1 MMKDKRV
8 SVKRI
13 TSLFLAVAMTVVL
26 AGCSGNTEKSTG
38 SSAAGNAQGASS
50 SGKSSSDI
58 VNIGVTDTL
67 GSLNPLT
74 IDATE
79 INKYATAMMFLPLVE
94 LNSKT
99 QFESA
104 LAESITTKDNKT
116 FTVNISKAAAWSDG
130 KPVTADDVAFTVLRL
145 CSPVI
150 ANTSMSLSALAGTG
164 DDGFVAKGAT
174 SVAGIKVIDDKTL
187 TFTMKQEMALT
198 TFENSYARYILTVPK
213 HILEAVTEDKLAKYE
228 WFNQP
233 SVVDGPYIATAVDVN
248 HYISYKANEKYWK
261 GAPKIAKMN
270 IKIVTAN
277 QIYSG
282 LKSGEIDFVQQTMA
296 ATPQEDYASAE
307 ALENVK
313 VTYGDPVTTQS
324 LFLNTKN
331 IPDARVRQA
340 ILYAIDRQLLLKN
353 LLNGKGEVDDGFLTS
368 ASPYYDK
375 SLTPVAYNP
384 EKAKSLLKEA
394 GWDSSKTLTFYV
406 NSGDTTFV
414 NGSSVIK
421 EELSQVGINV
431 DIRTVDLATL
441 MSTAGSQKFDLM
453 AVQYT
458 YAPVDPYPDV
468 KYLLGG
474 SGSWTNYSS
483 KEVDAALAKTQQVNG
498 DDALRAQYLTI
509 DQAVQK
515 DVPMINAYVIKALGA
530 ASKRLKNAVPSVYGS
545 FNNIQ
550 NWELQ

>member
-1 MMKDKRV
+1 MKRKHPLL
-8 SVKRI
+8 KRI
-13 TSLFLAVAMTVVL
+13 TSLALAAAMAL
-26 AGCSGNTEKSTG
+26 AFAGCNGNTG
-38 SSAAGNAQGASS
+38 SSAGSAAQSGAQNASS
-50 SGKSSSDI
+50 AGKGSSDI

-94 LNSKT
+94 LNGKT
-99 QFESA
+99 QFEGA
-104 LAESITTKDNKT
+104 LADSITTKDNKT
-116 FTVNISKAAAWSDG
+116 FTINISKEAVWSDG
-130 KPVTADDVAFTVLRL
+130 KPVTADDVAFTILRL

-150 ANTSMSLSALAGTG
+150 ANTSMSLSSLQGTG

-174 SVAGIKVIDDKTL
+174 SVAGVKVLNDKTL

-213 HILEAVTEDKLAKYE
+213 HVLGTVSEDKLAKYE

-233 SVVDGPYIATAVDVN
+233 TVVDGPYIATAVDVN
-248 HYISYKANEKYWK
+248 HYISYKANDKYWK

-270 IKIVTAN
+270 IKIVAAS
-277 QIYSG
+277 QVYAG

-296 ATPQEDYASAE
+296 ATPQEDYASIE
-307 ALENVK
+307 ALGNVQI
-313 VTYGDPVTTQS
+313 TYGDPVTTQS

-353 LLNGKGEVDDGFLTS
+353 LLNGKGEVVDGFVTS

-375 SLTPVAYNP
+375 SLTPVAYDP
-384 EKAKSLLKEA
+384 AKAKALLQEA
-394 GWDSSKTLTFYV
+394 GWDSSKTLTFFI

-441 MSTAGSQKFDLM
+441 MSTAGEQKFDLM

-474 SGSWTNYSS
+474 AGSWTNYSN
-483 KEVDAALAKTQQVNG
+483 KEVDAALVKTQQVSGN
-498 DDALRAQYLTI
+498 DALREQYLTI
-509 DQAVQK
+509 DKTVQK
-515 DVPMINAYVIKALGA
+515 DVPMINAYVIKAIGA
-530 ASKRLKNAVPSVYGS
+530 ASKRLKNATPGVYGS

>member
-1 MMKDKRV
+1 MKHNHLLL
-8 SVKRI
+8 KRI
-13 TSLFLAVAMTVVL
+13 TSLALAAAMALAVA
-26 AGCSGNTEKSTG
+26 GCSANTG
-38 SSAAGNAQGASS
+38 SSSGSAAPSGAQNASS
-50 SGKSSSDI
+50 SGKGSSDI

-94 LNSKT
+94 LNGKT
-99 QFESA
+99 QFEGA
-104 LAESITTKDNKT
+104 LADSITTKDNKT
-116 FTVNISKAAAWSDG
+116 FTISLSKDAVWSDG
-130 KPVTADDVAFTVLRL
+130 KPVTADDVAFTILRL

-150 ANTSMSLSALAGTG
+150 ANTSMSLSALQGTG

-174 SVAGIKVIDDKTL
+174 SVAGVKVLDDKTL
-187 TFTMKQEMALT
+187 TFTVKQEMSLT
-198 TFENSYARYILTVPK
+198 TFENSYARYIMTVPK
-213 HILEAVTEDKLAKYE
+213 HVLESVSEDKLAKYE
-228 WFNQP
+228 WFSQP
-233 SVVDGPYIATAVDVN
+233 TVVDGPYIATAVDVN

-270 IKIVTAN
+270 IKIVAAS
-277 QIYSG
+277 QVYAG

-296 ATPQEDYASAE
+296 AVPQEDYPSIE
-307 ALENVK
+307 ALGNVQ

-353 LLNGKGEVDDGFLTS
+353 LLNGKGEVVDGFVTS

-375 SLTPVAYNP
+375 SLTPVTYDPA
-384 EKAKSLLKEA
+384 KAKALLQEA
-394 GWDSSKTLTFYV
+394 GWDSSKTLTFFI

-414 NGSSVIK
+414 NGSNVIK
-421 EELSQVGINV
+421 EELDQVGINV

-441 MSTAGSQKFDLM
+441 MSTAGEQKFDLM

-474 SGSWTNYSS
+474 AGSWTNYSNQ
-483 KEVDAALAKTQQVNG
+483 EVNAALAKTQQVSGN
-498 DDALRAQYLTI
+498 DALREQYLTI
-509 DQAVQK
+509 DKTMQK
-515 DVPMINAYVIKALGA
+515 DVPMINAYVIKSLGA
-530 ASKRLKNAVPSVYGS
+530 ASKRLKNATPGVYGS
-545 FNNIQ
+545 FTNIQ

>member
-1 MMKDKRV
+1 MKRKHPLL
-8 SVKRI
+8 KRI
-13 TSLFLAVAMTVVL
+13 TSLALAAAMAL
-26 AGCSGNTEKSTG
+26 AFAGCNGNTG
-38 SSAAGNAQGASS
+38 SSAGSAAQSGAQNASS
-50 SGKSSSDI
+50 AGKGSSDI

-94 LNSKT
+94 LNGKT
-99 QFESA
+99 QFEGA
-104 LAESITTKDNKT
+104 LADSITTKDNKT
-116 FTVNISKAAAWSDG
+116 FTINISKEAVWSDG
-130 KPVTADDVAFTVLRL
+130 KPVTADDVAFTILRL

-150 ANTSMSLSALAGTG
+150 ANTSMSLSSLQGTG

-174 SVAGIKVIDDKTL
+174 SVAGVKVLADKTL
-187 TFTMKQEMALT
+187 TFTMKQEMSLT

-213 HILEAVTEDKLAKYE
+213 HVLESVSEDKLAKYE

-233 SVVDGPYIATAVDVN
+233 TVVDGPYIATAVDVN
-248 HYISYKANEKYWK
+248 HYISYKANDKYWK

-270 IKIVTAN
+270 IKIVAAS
-277 QIYSG
+277 QVYAG

-296 ATPQEDYASAE
+296 ATPQEDYASIE
-307 ALENVK
+307 ALGNVQI
-313 VTYGDPVTTQS
+313 TYGDPVTTQS

-353 LLNGKGEVDDGFLTS
+353 LLNGKGEVVDGFVTS

-375 SLTPVAYNP
+375 SLTPVAYDP
-384 EKAKSLLKEA
+384 AKAKALLQEA
-394 GWDSSKTLTFYV
+394 GWDSSKTLTFFI

-441 MSTAGSQKFDLM
+441 MSTAGEQKFDLM

-474 SGSWTNYSS
+474 AGSWTNYSN
-483 KEVDAALAKTQQVNG
+483 KEVDAALVKTQQVSGN
-498 DDALRAQYLTI
+498 DALREQYLTI
-509 DQAVQK
+509 DKTVQK
-515 DVPMINAYVIKALGA
+515 DVPMINAYVIKAIGA
-530 ASKRLKNAVPSVYGS
+530 ASKRLKNATPGVYGS

>member
-1 MMKDKRV
+1 MKRKRPML
-8 SVKRI
+8 KRI
-13 TSLFLAVAMTVVL
+13 ISLTLVAAMALAA
-26 AGCSGNTEKSTG
+26 AGCSGNTG
-38 SSAAGNAQGASS
+38 SSAGSASS
-50 SGKSSSDI
+50 AGKGNSDI

-94 LNSKT
+94 LNGKT
-99 QFESA
+99 QFEGA
-104 LAESITTKDNKT
+104 LADSITTKDNKT
-116 FTVNISKAAAWSDG
+116 FTININKDAAWSDG
-130 KPVTADDVAFTVLRL
+130 KPVNAADVAFTVLRL

-150 ANTSMSLSALAGTG
+150 ANTSMSLTALEGTG
-164 DDGFVAKGAT
+164 DDGFVAKGAD
-174 SVAGIKVIDDKTL
+174 SVAGVKVIDDKTL
-187 TFTMKQEMALT
+187 TFTMKQEMALA

-213 HILEAVTEDKLAKYE
+213 HILESVAEDKLAKYE

-233 SVVDGPYIATAVDVN
+233 TVVDGPYIATKVDVN

-270 IKIVTAN
+270 IKIVAAS
-277 QIYSG
+277 QIYAG

-296 ATPQEDYASAE
+296 ATPQEDYGSIE
-307 ALENVK
+307 ALDNVQA
-313 VTYGDPVTTQS
+313 TYGDPVTTQS

-353 LLNGKGEVDDGFLTS
+353 LLNGKGEVVDGFVTS

-375 SLTPVAYNP
+375 TLVPVAYDP
-384 EKAKSLLKEA
+384 AKAKALLQEA
-394 GWDSSKTLTFYV
+394 GWDSGKTLTFFI
-406 NSGDTTFV
+406 NSGDITFV

-421 EELSQVGINV
+421 EELAQVGINV

-441 MSTAGSQKFDLM
+441 MSTAGEQKFDLL

-474 SGSWTNYSS
+474 AGSWTNYSS
-483 KEVDAALAKTQQVNG
+483 KEVDAALVKTQQVSGN
-498 DDALRAQYLTI
+498 DALREQYLAI
-509 DQAVQK
+509 DKTVQK
-515 DVPMINAYVIKALGA
+515 DVPMINAYVIKSLGA
-530 ASKRLKNAVPSVYGS
+530 AGKRLKNATPGVYGS